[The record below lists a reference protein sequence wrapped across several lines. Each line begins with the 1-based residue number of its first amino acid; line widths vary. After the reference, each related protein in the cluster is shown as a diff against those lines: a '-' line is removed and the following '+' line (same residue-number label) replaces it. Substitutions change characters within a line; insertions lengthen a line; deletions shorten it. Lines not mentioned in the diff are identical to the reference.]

1 MVLHEVLPDFGLDNL
16 LNKGISQSYG
26 TVIGLGD
33 SLEKIIKRKYLFLL
47 TNNFWKMFYENY
59 GKS

>member
-33 SLEKIIKRKYLFLL
+33 LFFGFLLEKKSLKGSIC
-47 TNNFWKMFYENY
+47 FY
-59 GKS
+59 